1 VSQDMKAIV
10 VAYVAAG
17 AAAVATAQSITAE
30 PLWVAFWADV
40 VATLV
45 IFGCSWLYGNSSFY
59 DAYWSVA
66 PPAIAVYW
74 AFEAGADGN
83 GVRQVL
89 VLALVF
95 AWALRLTWNWA
106 RGWTGL
112 GHEDWRYVDI
122 REATGALYWPASLLA
137 IHGLPTLF
145 VFAGCLPLLAALR
158 EDTPLGLLD
167 GLATLVTVGGIY
179 LEARADQE
187 LARFRRTPHAPEEF
201 LRTGLWSRSRHPNY
215 FGEMSFWTGLFL
227 FGLAAGGPLWHG
239 IGALSIVLLFRL
251 ASLPLIEKRMQER
264 RPAYAAW
271 MERSNL
277 VMPGR
282 VAAAGGPTRL

>member
-1 VSQDMKAIV
+1 VSQDLKAIV

-17 AAAVATAQSITAE
+17 AAAVATVQSLDAA

-45 IFGCSWLYGNSSFY
+45 IFGCSWLYDNSSFY

-66 PPAIAVYW
+66 PPAIAAYW
-74 AFEAGADGN
+74 VFEAGADGN
-83 GVRQVL
+83 GVRQGL
-89 VLALVF
+89 VLALVL
-95 AWALRLTWNWA
+95 AWALRLTGNWA

-122 REATGALYWPASLLA
+122 REATGALYWPASLVA
-137 IHGLPTLF
+137 IHGMPTLI
-145 VFAGCLPLLAALR
+145 VFAGCLPVLAALR
-158 EDTPLGLLD
+158 QDAPLGWLD
-167 GLATLVTVGGIY
+167 GLAALVTGGGIY

-187 LARFRRTPHAPEEF
+187 LARFRRTPWA
-201 LRTGLWSRSRHPNY
+201 RSRHPNY
-215 FGEMSFWTGLFL
+215 FGEMSFWVGLCL

-239 IGALSIVLLFRL
+239 IGALSIVLMFRL
-251 ASLPLIEKRMQER
+251 ASLPMIEKRMQKR

-277 VMPGR
+277 VAPGR